1 MYVAG
6 DIVSQLP
13 LQIWRNYIGQANSD
27 LQSSHPRN
35 RDIVYVFATSRDALL
50 ATISGK
56 PYPGNNSENGA
67 VAQIALQAIR
77 SMISHPGPGLKERQ
91 DLCQVIG

>member
-1 MYVAG
+1 M
-6 DIVSQLP
+6 
-13 LQIWRNYIGQANSD
+13 
-27 LQSSHPRN
+27 
-35 RDIVYVFATSRDALL
+35 L

-56 PYPGNNSENGA
+56 PYPGNNSEHGA

-77 SMISHPGPGLKERQ
+77 SMISHPGRGVKERQ